1 RTNAEVRIGDR
12 PREQQRP
19 RVIPVLVGLDYFRPR
34 RRREFSG
41 IDLQAMPRLRF
52 DADIGLLD
60 VLPGLR
66 IPVAGVNDVE
76 GSVVQPDTS
85 PLDFAPQARVTEPV
99 AAEPIAVPLPEPL
112 PAVAAAEVAPVEALE
127 PAPPESAREEEPAA
141 FAEPAASMPWMRWS
155 PPSTT
160 KPGGP
165 P

>member
-41 IDLQAMPRLRF
+41 IDRQAMPRLRF

-66 IPVAGVNDVE
+66 IPVAG
-76 GSVVQPDTS
+76 
-85 PLDFAPQARVTEPV
+85 
-99 AAEPIAVPLPEPL
+99 EPIDVPLPEPL

-141 FAEPAASMPWMRWS
+141 FAEPAA
-155 PPSTT
+155 
-160 KPGGP
+160 
-165 P
+165 